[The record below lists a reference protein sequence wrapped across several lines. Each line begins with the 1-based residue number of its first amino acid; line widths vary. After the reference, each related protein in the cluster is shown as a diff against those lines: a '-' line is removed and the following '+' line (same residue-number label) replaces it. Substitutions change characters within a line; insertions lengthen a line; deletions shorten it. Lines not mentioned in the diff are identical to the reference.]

1 MGKAEYKWLLLGYY
15 PRANLV
21 VVGSFGITVNNGCL
35 FSRGTLRV
43 AKNVVRELWALRDGL
58 FVNMLVRFLNVFL
71 LLLRFPFFLV
81 STMSKVH
88 PGWVITDC
96 RSLLWMILILR
107 LVLMH
112 ALTIWGRTY

>member
-1 MGKAEYKWLLLGYY
+1 MAPPGLLFQGKFSGGGVIRDHCEQWMLKSGKKCGTRALGLK
-15 PRANLV
+15 RW
-21 VVGSFGITVNNGCL
+21 T
-35 FSRGTLRV
+35 
-43 AKNVVRELWALRDGL
+43 

-81 STMSKVH
+81 STVSKVH